1 VCRCLDDGGPV
12 VTPKPKARRA
22 ARDRLLAAADELFYA
37 EGVQSVGIDRVIES
51 AGVAKASL
59 YRAFRSK
66 EELVA
71 AYLEARHRDI
81 LAELTDAVA
90 KEHEPRARLL
100 AVFDAQARWLRR
112 RANNGCAFTRA
123 SAEPA
128 AGVKVLEETASYR
141 HDVRAL
147 LTDLAAD
154 AGAPDAAQLGAELF
168 LLYHGGSVIVT
179 GQQQTEMLGALRAA
193 AEAIID
199 AALGASTRPA

>member
-1 VCRCLDDGGPV
+1 M
-12 VTPKPKARRA
+12 PKPPARRTT

-37 EGVQSVGIDRVIES
+37 EGVQSVGIDRVIET

-81 LAELTDAVA
+81 LAELTQAVG
-90 KEHEPRARLL
+90 KETEPRARLL
-100 AVFDAQARWLRR
+100 AVFDAQARWLRHR
-112 RANNGCAFTRA
+112 GNNGCAFTRA

-128 AGVKVLEETASYR
+128 AGAKVLEQTASYR

-147 LTDLAAD
+147 LTDLAAE
-154 AGAPDAAQLGAELF
+154 AGAPDPGELGAQLF
-168 LLYHGGSVIVT
+168 LLYHGGSTIVT
-179 GQQQTEMLGALRAA
+179 SRQQTELLGPMRVA
-193 AEAIID
+193 AEALID
-199 AALGASTRPA
+199 AALGPIA

>member
-1 VCRCLDDGGPV
+1 M
-12 VTPKPKARRA
+12 TPKAKARRA
-22 ARDRLLAAADELFYA
+22 TARDRLLAAADELFYA

-71 AYLEARHRDI
+71 AYLEARHRVI
-81 LAELTDAVA
+81 LAQLTQAVA
-90 KEHEPRARLL
+90 KEHEARARLL

-112 RANNGCAFTRA
+112 TTNNGCAFTRA

-128 AGVKVLEETASYR
+128 AGIKVLEETASYR

-147 LTDLAAD
+147 LTGLAAD
-154 AGAPDAAQLGAELF
+154 AGAPDAAQLGAQLF
-168 LLYHGGSVIVT
+168 LLYHSGSAIVT
-179 GQQQTEMLGALRAA
+179 SRQQTEMLGPLRAA
-193 AEAIID
+193 AEVLID
-199 AALGASTRPA
+199 AALGASTRPS

>member
-1 VCRCLDDGGPV
+1 
-12 VTPKPKARRA
+12 VTPKPNARRA
-22 ARDRLLAAADELFYA
+22 TARDRLLAAADELFYA
-37 EGVQSVGIDRVIES
+37 EGVQSVGIDRVIER

-100 AVFDAQARWLRR
+100 AVFDAQARRLRHT
-112 RANNGCAFTRA
+112 ANHGCAFTRA

-168 LLYHGGSVIVT
+168 LLYHGGAVIVT
-179 GQQQTEMLGALRAA
+179 GQQQTEMLAALRAA
-193 AEAIID
+193 AQAIID
-199 AALGASTRPA
+199 AALGSSTRPA